1 MVKMPNE
8 NVNVLQTLIQFRRG
22 TEEQWNLVKDS
33 YIPRAGEPCVT
44 LDGKYKGQVKI
55 GDGALTWGQ
64 LKYIGV
70 IDGTGGIPEASVDTA
85 GIVKLYDGLGNNVD
99 GTISQLAITQEI
111 NKKVEMNVD
120 AEKETITFGY
130 DLENR
135 V

>member
-1 MVKMPNE
+1 ME
-8 NVNVLQTLIQFRRG
+8 L
-22 TEEQWNLVKDS
+22 
-33 YIPRAGEPCVT
+33 
-44 LDGKYKGQVKI
+44 
-55 GDGALTWGQ
+55 
-64 LKYIGV
+64 
-70 IDGTGGIPEASVDTA
+70 
-85 GIVKLYDGLGNNVD
+85 VKLYDGLGNNVD